1 MAERNAFEEL
11 LYLQAKETDWTLLP
25 DIEAVEINWDH
36 KFKLNFD
43 SIPDPEER
51 AAVWFDFNVSTK
63 RGLGELS
70 TFKEVPERG
79 HFFINKAGF
88 SAQTFHSSMDILIG
102 LPDGSKVRFTYNH
115 GRVGLNWSYV
125 IKVSE
130 KLFFDGTSRL
140 VPLSVFDEL
149 THVLKDFC
157 HFHERELELKILH
170 TRIAEPEK
178 VCW

>member
-70 TFKEVPERG
+70 TFKEVPKGGG
-79 HFFINKAGF
+79 HFFIMTKYLYVTEGCLKTIAHNGF
-88 SAQTFHSSMDILIG
+88 T
-102 LPDGSKVRFTYNH
+102 
-115 GRVGLNWSYV
+115 
-125 IKVSE
+125 
-130 KLFFDGTSRL
+130 
-140 VPLSVFDEL
+140 
-149 THVLKDFC
+149 
-157 HFHERELELKILH
+157 
-170 TRIAEPEK
+170 
-178 VCW
+178 